1 MPIDNPTTLVEEFKK
16 SGEFDRLRRELLAQ
30 FQQDESYPSFKEGVE
45 AIARKRLA
53 NDQLLLFQSTDL
65 ALKELTQEIQ
75 RYPIVERAVANVRTL
90 SDPTML
96 AGIQQTMQKILHD
109 EKHGTSSLTPKEVA
123 QSTSTG
129 NQPEKST
136 QDAQLEG
143 DSKPA
148 EHSSTSVVTT
158 FSEPLVSQAPAE
170 ALTKTENLALTP
182 QTKSSSE
189 EATTITNAPPES
201 NAMESE
207 PSSSAIT
214 AENSN
219 VNMPV
224 DDQREM
230 TTDIE
235 MEDVQSTH
243 QTNS

>member
-1 MPIDNPTTLVEEFKK
+1 MEHPK
-16 SGEFDRLRRELLAQ
+16 
-30 FQQDESYPSFKEGVE
+30 
-45 AIARKRLA
+45 RKDTK
-53 NDQLLLFQSTDL
+53 NGT
-65 ALKELTQEIQ
+65 I
-75 RYPIVERAVANVRTL
+75 RA
-90 SDPTML
+90 
-96 AGIQQTMQKILHD
+96 
-109 EKHGTSSLTPKEVA
+109 EVA

-158 FSEPLVSQAPAE
+158 FFEPSVSQAPAQ

-189 EATTITNAPPES
+189 EATTITDGPPES

-219 VNMPV
+219 VNMSV

-230 TTDIE
+230 ATDIE